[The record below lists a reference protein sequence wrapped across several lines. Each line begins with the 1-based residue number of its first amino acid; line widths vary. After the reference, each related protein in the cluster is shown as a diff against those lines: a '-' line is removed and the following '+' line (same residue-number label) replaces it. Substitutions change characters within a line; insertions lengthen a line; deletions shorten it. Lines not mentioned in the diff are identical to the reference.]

1 MPSWSR
7 SVAWVLLAALP
18 STLITLP
25 AVSFAAEPSKS
36 QAAEA
41 AAEAHQHADRAHELY
56 AQGAYR
62 ESIAE
67 LEAALKLDPN
77 GKGLVF
83 NLGVVHEK
91 LGDIDDALRYFQRY
105 EQMDLDAGE
114 RAKADAY
121 VKRLQ
126 GARKEVEKTPEPTPT
141 PTPAPAPPPPPPP
154 PAQEPPSH
162 GKIDGWTIGAGVLAV
177 GGLAVGT
184 IFGVEALHDKPKSGT
199 VTTGTLGYQHLQNAV
214 DTAHREAIVSDVA
227 FAAGAAATLLTTYLF
242 FGRTKNPASRS
253 SGKASS
259 QPVPVV
265 ISGSPLPHGGA
276 LFLGARF

>member
-1 MPSWSR
+1 
-7 SVAWVLLAALP
+7 VAWLLLAALP
-18 STLITLP
+18 SSLLSLP
-25 AVSFAAEPSKS
+25 SAAFGAEPAKTPS
-36 QAAEA
+36 AEA

-56 AQGAYR
+56 GQGAYR

-105 EQMDLDAGE
+105 ELMDLDAAE

-126 GARKEVEKTPEPTPT
+126 GARKEVEKTPEAT
-141 PTPAPAPPPPPPP
+141 PAPPPPPPP
-154 PAQEPPSH
+154 PPPQRAPEPPAH
-162 GKIDGWTIGAGVLAV
+162 GKIDGWTVGAGVLAL
-177 GGLAVGT
+177 GGYAVGT
-184 IFGVEALHDKPKSGT
+184 IFGVEALRDKPKSGT
-199 VTTGTLGYQHLQNAV
+199 MTTGTLGYQHLQSAV

-227 FAAGAAATLLTTYLF
+227 FATAAVATLLTTYLF

-259 QPVPVV
+259 KPLPVV
-265 ISGSPLPHGGA
+265 ISGSPLPNGGA
-276 LFLGARF
+276 LFLGALF

>member
-1 MPSWSR
+1 M
-7 SVAWVLLAALP
+7 AWLLLAALP
-18 STLITLP
+18 SSLLSLP
-25 AVSFAAEPSKS
+25 SAAFGAEPAKTPS
-36 QAAEA
+36 AEA

-56 AQGAYR
+56 GQGAYR

-105 EQMDLDAGE
+105 ELMDLDAAE

-126 GARKEVEKTPEPTPT
+126 GARKEVEKTPEAT
-141 PTPAPAPPPPPPP
+141 PAPPPPPPP
-154 PAQEPPSH
+154 PPPQRAPEPPAH
-162 GKIDGWTIGAGVLAV
+162 GKIDGWTVGAGVLAL
-177 GGLAVGT
+177 GGYAVGT
-184 IFGVEALHDKPKSGT
+184 IFGVEALRDKPKSGT
-199 VTTGTLGYQHLQNAV
+199 MTTGTLGYQHLQSAV

-227 FAAGAAATLLTTYLF
+227 FATAAVATL
-242 FGRTKNPASRS
+242 
-253 SGKASS
+253 
-259 QPVPVV
+259 
-265 ISGSPLPHGGA
+265 
-276 LFLGARF
+276 